1 MRTSMQL
8 VCSEEASSGIWR
20 LRELASFLVLSF
32 SYGNSV
38 MIQFNCRFTI
48 LFSVVEREEGEM
60 GERREN
66 SRRGGKL
73 HSDGLHFDALSSSR
87 TLSAHPGAHLQATF
101 SSYVHARAALLARR
115 YGSSRSST
123 QHLNP
128 ICTTPGPSQDSSE
141 LHLPLH
147 PLPLPLRPPR
157 LLLERRRRRIRQYT
171 S

>member
-60 GERREN
+60 GERREK
-66 SRRGGKL
+66 RRQV
-73 HSDGLHFDALSSSR
+73 ALRRPSLRRPLLLPHLVSTPWCTPPSHIQLIRPRASR
-87 TLSAHPGAHLQATF
+87 TPRSQVWVVPLLPPTPQPHLYHP
-101 SSYVHARAALLARR
+101 RPLAR
-115 YGSSRSST
+115 
-123 QHLNP
+123 Q
-128 ICTTPGPSQDSSE
+128 
-141 LHLPLH
+141 
-147 PLPLPLRPPR
+147 
-157 LLLERRRRRIRQYT
+157 
-171 S
+171 